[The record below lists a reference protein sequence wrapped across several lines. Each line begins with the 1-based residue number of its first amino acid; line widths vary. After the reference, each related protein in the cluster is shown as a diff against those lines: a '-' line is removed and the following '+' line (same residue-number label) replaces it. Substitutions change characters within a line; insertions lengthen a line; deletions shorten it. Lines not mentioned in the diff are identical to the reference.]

1 MAKDF
6 YSSDAVNHPIPEQ
19 HFEDTFDELMRS
31 DVYVEAYIMECGGA
45 VAGYAL
51 LAKIF
56 AQEAGGMALWLDE
69 LYIKPAYRSRGL
81 GHEFF
86 EYLERR
92 CRGSIKRLRLEVE
105 RGNRKAVSLYRELG
119 FRDWPYFQMAKDL

>member
-6 YSSDAVNHPIPEQ
+6 YSSDAVHHPIPEK
-19 HFEDTFDELMRS
+19 HFEDTFAELMRS
-31 DVYVEAYIMECGGA
+31 DAYVEVYVMEYDDA

-51 LAKIF
+51 VAKIF
-56 AQEAGGMALWLDE
+56 AQEAGGMSLWLDE
-69 LYIKPAYRSRGL
+69 LYIKPEYRGRGL

-86 EYLERR
+86 AYLDRR

-105 RGNRKAVSLYRELG
+105 RDNRRAAALYRELG
-119 FRDWPYFQMAKDL
+119 FQDWPYLQMAKDL